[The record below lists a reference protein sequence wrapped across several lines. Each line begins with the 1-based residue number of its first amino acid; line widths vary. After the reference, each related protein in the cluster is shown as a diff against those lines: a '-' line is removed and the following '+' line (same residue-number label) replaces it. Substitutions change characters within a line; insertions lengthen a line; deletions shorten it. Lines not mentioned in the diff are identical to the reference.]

1 MGAMAKQPEDRAAA
15 GPVPR
20 MRLVVGGRVEIER
33 EIVRLCARRHF
44 DQVRFDDLMRQLD
57 RPSRPALR
65 IVARG
70 DLHSPVLPED

>member
-1 MGAMAKQPEDRAAA
+1 MRNQPDDRAAA
-15 GPVPR
+15 GTAQR
-20 MRLVVGGRVEIER
+20 MRLLVGGRVDIER

-70 DLHSPVLPED
+70 DLLRPVPPGD